1 LKEGPDP
8 ALHAG
13 RQSNDMTNAS
23 NQFASI
29 SDFDDKATELA
40 QTRQHLHAHPEL
52 SFAEHETAAF
62 VAERLER
69 WGYEV
74 TRNVGGLGVVGRLSQ
89 GSGGRSIAI
98 RADMDALPI
107 EEVTGL
113 PYASRAPGKMHA
125 CGHDG
130 HTTML
135 LGAAEYLA
143 RTRHFSGTV
152 NLVFQPAE
160 EAGKGSGAQAMIAD
174 GLFERFPC
182 DAIFGLHN
190 HPGAPVGSFL
200 MRAGPLMA
208 ASDTVT
214 IKITGRGGHASRPHL
229 TVDPIVVVANIVM
242 TLQTVVSRN
251 IDPTETAVVTVG
263 TIHGGT
269 AANVIPER
277 AEIAVSVRS
286 FLPRV
291 RDVLEQRIRGVAVSI
306 AQAHG
311 ATVDIDYER
320 GYPVVHNT
328 EAETAFATAVVT
340 ELVGQDKVS
349 VCPLIPGSEDFSYFL
364 EHKPGCFLRL
374 GNGENSAILHSP
386 KYDFNDGN
394 LTVGSALW
402 ARLAERFLASA

>member
-1 LKEGPDP
+1 MPK
-8 ALHAG
+8 
-13 RQSNDMTNAS
+13 TS
-23 NQFASI
+23 NQFADI
-29 SDFDDKATELA
+29 SDFADKAAELA
-40 QTRQHLHAHPEL
+40 AARQHLHAHPEL
-52 SFAEHETAAF
+52 SFQEHETAAY
-62 VAERLER
+62 VAERLES

-74 TRNVGGLGVVGRLSQ
+74 TRNVGGLGVVGRLRQ
-89 GSGGRSIAI
+89 GSGRSIAI

-107 EEVTGL
+107 TEATNL
-113 PYASRAPGKMHA
+113 PYASQASGKMHA

-143 RTRHFSGTV
+143 RTRHFNGTV
-152 NLVFQPAE
+152 NLIFQPAE

-190 HPGAPVGSFL
+190 HPGAPTGSFL

-214 IKITGRGGHASRPHL
+214 IRIAGRGGHASRPHL
-229 TVDPIVVVANIVM
+229 TVDPIVAAANIVM

-251 IDPTETAVVTVG
+251 VNPIETAVVTVG

-269 AANVIPER
+269 ASNVIPEH
-277 AEIAVSVRS
+277 AEITLSVRS
-286 FLPRV
+286 FSAEI
-291 RDVLEQRIRGVAVSI
+291 RDTLEQRIRNIAALV

-311 ATVDIDYER
+311 ATVEIEYER
-320 GYPVVHNT
+320 GYPVVVNS
-328 EAETAFATAVVT
+328 ERETSFATDMAV

-374 GNGENSAILHSP
+374 GNGEDSAILHSS

-394 LTVGSALW
+394 LTVGAALW
-402 ARLAERFLASA
+402 ARLTERFLAA

>member
-1 LKEGPDP
+1 MPK
-8 ALHAG
+8 
-13 RQSNDMTNAS
+13 TS
-23 NQFASI
+23 NQFADI
-29 SDFDDKATELA
+29 SDFADKAAELA
-40 QTRQHLHAHPEL
+40 AARQHLHAHPEL
-52 SFAEHETAAF
+52 SFQEHETAAY
-62 VAERLER
+62 VAERLES

-74 TRNVGGLGVVGRLSQ
+74 TRSVGGLGVVGRLRQ
-89 GSGGRSIAI
+89 GSGRSIAI

-107 EEVTGL
+107 TEATNL
-113 PYASRAPGKMHA
+113 PYASQASGKMHA

-143 RTRHFSGTV
+143 RTRHFNGTV
-152 NLVFQPAE
+152 NLIFQPAE

-190 HPGAPVGSFL
+190 HPGAPTGSFL

-214 IKITGRGGHASRPHL
+214 IRIAGRGGHASRPHL
-229 TVDPIVVVANIVM
+229 TVDPIVAAANIVM

-251 IDPTETAVVTVG
+251 VNPIETAVVTVG

-269 AANVIPER
+269 ASNVIPEH
-277 AEIAVSVRS
+277 AEITLSVRS
-286 FLPRV
+286 FSAEI
-291 RDVLEQRIRGVAVSI
+291 RDTLEQRIRNIAALV

-311 ATVDIDYER
+311 ATVEIDYER
-320 GYPVVHNT
+320 GYPVVVNS
-328 EAETAFATAVVT
+328 ERETSFATDIAV

-374 GNGENSAILHSP
+374 GNGEDSAILHSS

-394 LTVGSALW
+394 LTVGAALW
-402 ARLAERFLASA
+402 ARLTERFLAA

>member
-1 LKEGPDP
+1 MPK
-8 ALHAG
+8 
-13 RQSNDMTNAS
+13 TS
-23 NQFASI
+23 NQFADI
-29 SDFDDKATELA
+29 SDFADKAAELA
-40 QTRQHLHAHPEL
+40 AARQHLHAHPEL
-52 SFAEHETAAF
+52 SFQEHETAAY
-62 VAERLER
+62 VAERLEG

-74 TRNVGGLGVVGRLSQ
+74 TRNVGGLGVVGRLRQ
-89 GSGGRSIAI
+89 GSGRSIAI

-107 EEVTGL
+107 TEATNL
-113 PYASRAPGKMHA
+113 PYASQASGKMHA

-143 RTRHFSGTV
+143 RTRHFNGTV
-152 NLVFQPAE
+152 NLIFQPAE

-190 HPGAPVGSFL
+190 HPGAPTGSFL

-214 IKITGRGGHASRPHL
+214 IKIAGRGGHASRPHL
-229 TVDPIVVVANIVM
+229 TVDPIVAAANIVM

-251 IDPTETAVVTVG
+251 VNPIETAVVTVG

-269 AANVIPER
+269 ASNVIPEH
-277 AEIAVSVRS
+277 AEITLSVRS
-286 FLPRV
+286 FSAEI
-291 RDVLEQRIRGVAVSI
+291 RDTLEQRIRSI
-306 AQAHG
+306 AALVAQAHG
-311 ATVDIDYER
+311 ATVEIDYER
-320 GYPVVHNT
+320 GYPVVINS
-328 EAETAFATAVVT
+328 EGETSFATDVAV

-374 GNGENSAILHSP
+374 GNGEDSAILHSS

-394 LTVGSALW
+394 LTVGAALW
-402 ARLAERFLASA
+402 ARLTERFLAA

>member
-1 LKEGPDP
+1 MPK
-8 ALHAG
+8 
-13 RQSNDMTNAS
+13 TS
-23 NQFASI
+23 NQFADI
-29 SDFDDKATELA
+29 SDFADKAAELA
-40 QTRQHLHAHPEL
+40 AARQHLHAHPEL
-52 SFAEHETAAF
+52 SFQEHETAAY
-62 VAERLER
+62 VAERLES

-74 TRNVGGLGVVGRLSQ
+74 TRNVGGLGVVGRLRQ
-89 GSGGRSIAI
+89 GSGRSIAI

-107 EEVTGL
+107 TEATNL
-113 PYASRAPGKMHA
+113 PYASQASGKMHA

-143 RTRHFSGTV
+143 RTRHFNGTV
-152 NLVFQPAE
+152 NLIFQPAE
-160 EAGKGSGAQAMIAD
+160 EAGKGSGAQATIAD

-190 HPGAPVGSFL
+190 HPGAPTGSFL

-214 IKITGRGGHASRPHL
+214 IRIAGRGGHASRPHL
-229 TVDPIVVVANIVM
+229 TVDPIVAAANIVM

-251 IDPTETAVVTVG
+251 VNPIETAVVTVG

-269 AANVIPER
+269 ASNVIPEH
-277 AEIAVSVRS
+277 AEITLSVRS
-286 FLPRV
+286 FSAEI
-291 RDVLEQRIRGVAVSI
+291 RDRLEQRIRNIAALV

-311 ATVDIDYER
+311 ATVEIEYER
-320 GYPVVHNT
+320 GYPVVVNS
-328 EAETAFATAVVT
+328 ERETSFATDIAV

-374 GNGENSAILHSP
+374 GNGEDSAILHSS

-394 LTVGSALW
+394 LTVGAALW
-402 ARLAERFLASA
+402 ARLTERFLAA

>member
-1 LKEGPDP
+1 MPK
-8 ALHAG
+8 
-13 RQSNDMTNAS
+13 TS
-23 NQFASI
+23 NQFADI
-29 SDFDDKATELA
+29 SDFADKAAELA
-40 QTRQHLHAHPEL
+40 AARQHLHAHPEL
-52 SFAEHETAAF
+52 SFQEHETAAY
-62 VAERLER
+62 VAERLES

-74 TRNVGGLGVVGRLSQ
+74 TRNVGGLGVVGRLRQ
-89 GSGGRSIAI
+89 GSGRSIAI

-107 EEVTGL
+107 TEATNL
-113 PYASRAPGKMHA
+113 PYASQASGKMHA

-143 RTRHFSGTV
+143 RTRHFNGTV
-152 NLVFQPAE
+152 NLIFQPAE

-190 HPGAPVGSFL
+190 HPGAPTGSFL

-229 TVDPIVVVANIVM
+229 TVDPIVAAANIVM

-251 IDPTETAVVTVG
+251 VNPIETAVVTVG

-269 AANVIPER
+269 ASNVIPEH
-277 AEIAVSVRS
+277 AEITLSVRS
-286 FLPRV
+286 FSAEI
-291 RDVLEQRIRGVAVSI
+291 RDTLEQRIRNIVALV

-311 ATVDIDYER
+311 ATVEIDYER
-320 GYPVVHNT
+320 GYPVVVNS
-328 EAETAFATAVVT
+328 EGETSFATDVAV
-340 ELVGQDKVS
+340 ELVGQDRVS

-374 GNGENSAILHSP
+374 GNGEDSAILHSP

-394 LTVGSALW
+394 LTVGAALW
-402 ARLAERFLASA
+402 ARLTERFLAA

>member
-1 LKEGPDP
+1 MPK
-8 ALHAG
+8 
-13 RQSNDMTNAS
+13 TS
-23 NQFASI
+23 NQFADI
-29 SDFDDKATELA
+29 SDFADKAAELA
-40 QTRQHLHAHPEL
+40 AVRQHLHAHPEL
-52 SFAEHETAAF
+52 SFQEHETAAY
-62 VAERLER
+62 VAERLEG

-74 TRNVGGLGVVGRLSQ
+74 TRNVGGLGVVGRLRQ
-89 GSGGRSIAI
+89 GSGRSIAI

-107 EEVTGL
+107 TEATNL
-113 PYASRAPGKMHA
+113 PYASQASGKMHA

-143 RTRHFSGTV
+143 RTRHFNGTV
-152 NLVFQPAE
+152 NLIFQPAE

-190 HPGAPVGSFL
+190 HPGAPTGSFL

-229 TVDPIVVVANIVM
+229 TVDPIVAAANTVM

-251 IDPTETAVVTVG
+251 VNPIETAVVTVG

-269 AANVIPER
+269 ASNVIPEH
-277 AEIAVSVRS
+277 AEITLSVRS
-286 FLPRV
+286 FSAEI
-291 RDVLEQRIRGVAVSI
+291 RDTLEQRIRNIAALV

-311 ATVDIDYER
+311 ATVEIDYER
-320 GYPVVHNT
+320 GYPVVINS
-328 EAETAFATAVVT
+328 EGETSFATDVAV

-374 GNGENSAILHSP
+374 GNGEDSAILHSP
-386 KYDFNDGN
+386 KYNFNDGN
-394 LTVGSALW
+394 LTVGAALW
-402 ARLAERFLASA
+402 ARLTERFLAV